1 MESNILPQNIL
12 LEGIKIDLKSV
23 KPGAIY
29 SHNVYDEFG
38 SRIVAADSPLTERII
53 QSCRERGLRYLYYSK
68 SFEAGANPA
77 GLDLGRNAVSDRT
90 QARARET
97 SRAILEEIAERL
109 QLGQEIDISRAKIIR
124 SRELI
129 EGIIDEVAHNDDAVL
144 ITLKELRNYDEYT
157 FVHSANVAVIASTL
171 AVRLGYSRDRIIEI
185 GVGGL
190 LHDIGKAIVGYQIVN
205 KPTELT
211 AEEIKSLMEH
221 PHYGYKI
228 AENNRNITRF
238 QKQAILFHHERPD
251 GMGYPFGFDAE
262 GFIEKVPRDV
272 RLISLCDAFSA
283 LTTERAY
290 KPAYTQ
296 KRALRIMQNG
306 VHAAFKKHSQF
317 IYDDFRDF
325 IKGIGFMINM
335 GDYIFETEEMVRL
348 NTGEIARI
356 LELRKNNSLNPIV
369 RLLTDKKLQP
379 QKREIIIDLENDF
392 SVYVANILDKTSVD
406 THMLS
411 LRTQAY
417 PTPP

>member
-1 MESNILPQNIL
+1 MEKNLLPENIRV
-12 LEGIKIDLKSV
+12 EGIKVDLKSV
-23 KPGAIY
+23 KPGSVY
-29 SHNVYDEFG
+29 SHNVYDEYG
-38 SRIVAADSPLTERII
+38 AQIVAANSPLTDGMI
-53 QSCRERGLRYLYYSK
+53 QTCLERGLRYLYYSK
-68 SFEAGANPA
+68 SFDAGTNPA
-77 GLDLGRNAVSDRT
+77 GLDLTKNAVSSET

-97 SRAILEEIAERL
+97 SKAILEEIAERL
-109 QLGQEIDISRAKIIR
+109 HMGQEIDISRVKI
-124 SRELI
+124 SKSKELI
-129 EGIIDEVAHNDDAVL
+129 EGIIDEVAQNDDAVL
-144 ITLKELRNYDEYT
+144 VTLKELKNYDEYT

-171 AVRLGYSRDRIIEI
+171 AVRLGYSRDRIIEM

-190 LHDIGKAIVGYQIVN
+190 LHDIGKAIVGYRIVN

-211 AEEIKSLMEH
+211 VEEIKSLMEH

-228 AENNRNITRF
+228 SENNRNITRF

-251 GMGYPFGFDAE
+251 GMGYPFGFDYHS
-262 GFIEKVPRDV
+262 FITRVPRDV
-272 RLISLCDAFSA
+272 RLISMCDAFSA

-306 VHAAFKKHSQF
+306 VHATFKKHSQF

-335 GDYIFETEEMVRL
+335 GDYIFDAEEMIRL

-356 LELRKNNSLNPIV
+356 LELRRNNSLNPIV

-392 SVYVANILDKTSVD
+392 SVYVANILDKTSID

-411 LRTQAY
+411 LRAV
-417 PTPP
+417 

>member
-1 MESNILPQNIL
+1 
-12 LEGIKIDLKSV
+12 
-23 KPGAIY
+23 
-29 SHNVYDEFG
+29 
-38 SRIVAADSPLTERII
+38 
-53 QSCRERGLRYLYYSK
+53 
-68 SFEAGANPA
+68 
-77 GLDLGRNAVSDRT
+77 
-90 QARARET
+90 
-97 SRAILEEIAERL
+97 
-109 QLGQEIDISRAKIIR
+109 
-124 SRELI
+124 
-129 EGIIDEVAHNDDAVL
+129 
-144 ITLKELRNYDEYT
+144 
-157 FVHSANVAVIASTL
+157 
-171 AVRLGYSRDRIIEI
+171 
-185 GVGGL
+185 
-190 LHDIGKAIVGYQIVN
+190 
-205 KPTELT
+205 
-211 AEEIKSLMEH
+211 
-221 PHYGYKI
+221 
-228 AENNRNITRF
+228 
-238 QKQAILFHHERPD
+238 
-251 GMGYPFGFDAE
+251 MGYPFGFDAE